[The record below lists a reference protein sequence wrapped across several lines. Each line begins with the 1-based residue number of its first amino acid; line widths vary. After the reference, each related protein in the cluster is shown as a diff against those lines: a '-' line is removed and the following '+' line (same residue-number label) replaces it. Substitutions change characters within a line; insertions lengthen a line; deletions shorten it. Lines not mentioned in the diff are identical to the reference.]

1 PFCSLASFGD
11 TISHLIPYTLGLH
24 RHNVKGHEHDRG
36 YEGQKEEIDT
46 IQSKFDLPDQ
56 TNSNATLN
64 IDKNLAHDHVH
75 HHNMRQVSQEKSNTI
90 ARVTGWMITLGDG
103 THNFADGLAIE
114 ANFSERLMC

>member
-46 IQSKFDLPDQ
+46 IQSKFDL
-56 TNSNATLN
+56 
-64 IDKNLAHDHVH
+64 
-75 HHNMRQVSQEKSNTI
+75 R
-90 ARVTGWMITLGDG
+90 
-103 THNFADGLAIE
+103 
-114 ANFSERLMC
+114 

>member
-1 PFCSLASFGD
+1 
-11 TISHLIPYTLGLH
+11 TLGLH

-36 YEGQKEEIDT
+36 YEA
-46 IQSKFDLPDQ
+46 DQ
-56 TNSNATLN
+56 TNSNTTLN